1 MTSRDFCY
9 WFQGS
14 FEVSENNKLNEKQVE
29 IIKKH
34 LNLVFVHE
42 IDSSMDDAKHQKKLN
57 EIHRTTDGSTNL
69 RC

>member
-9 WFQGS
+9 WLQGF
-14 FEVSENNKLNEKQVE
+14 FEVSNHTSVNEDQVE

-42 IDSSMDDAKHQKKLN
+42 IDPTFGDAKKQKKLN
-57 EIHRTTDGSTNL
+57 EIHTPHDPHAL
-69 RC
+69 ARC